1 MSSSSDALSGFH
13 PVLAGWFGRT
23 FGEPTDVQLQ
33 AWSAI
38 RSGSHTLIA
47 APTGSGKTLAA
58 LLPCLDR
65 IARAKHAAGTKWT
78 AGVRTLYIT
87 PLKALNN
94 DIQHHLVGFISE
106 IERDAKER
114 FADGRDEGGWPGIAT
129 AVRTGDT
136 PSAERARMARKPPEV
151 LVTTPE
157 SLYLLLT
164 SAKGRDMLRTVHAV
178 IVDEIHGIAGD
189 KRGAHLSLALE
200 RLTALCEGR
209 VQRIGVSA
217 TQKPMT
223 RMARFLGGWEAAGGV
238 IGREDRNERDE
249 REIRSLAAN
258 SHAVPSSE
266 ESDEAQPLRH
276 ELGYRPRPVAII
288 ESMMAKTMHVRVT
301 MPDFSRPAQSR
312 EAAIWTPIVERLL
325 QLMDGASSVLL
336 FVNSRRLCERLV
348 LRLNEQAGEDF
359 ARAHHGSL
367 ARERRLEVEDLLKS
381 GQLRCLVA
389 TSSLELGIDVGHIDL
404 VLQVDPPMDAAS
416 GIQRI
421 GRAGHAVGDVSR
433 GIIVARSRSQLPEA
447 AVLCRSIARR
457 EIEPI
462 ELPRQPID
470 VLSQHIVSIAAAEDI
485 GVDALHAMIGGS
497 ECYRRYTRAELES
510 VLKVLAGFY
519 PFARPLI
526 DWDRQRDIVTRL
538 PLTPVAAV
546 TGVGTIPQSSAYP
559 VHHADSRVHLGELD
573 EEYIH
578 ESRPGDVFQLGTSS
592 WMISRIDQD
601 RVYVQEAP
609 NRFSEIP
616 FWRNEPGGRGVRL
629 GVRLGQFLG
638 ELSERLR
645 LREPEAHPVDR
656 RQELDQTLEADT
668 VRWLDV
674 EYGLDRT
681 SAEQLI
687 DLARAQ
693 HKALGLPTDTL
704 ILIEHY
710 RDLTNQT
717 RVVIH
722 TLFGR
727 KLNRTWLLAIEQQFG
742 HLLPYKLYGNA
753 KDNGIELVLAEGDH
767 SWLNKLW
774 HIAADSLEQ
783 LLTEAIAGS
792 PMLGISFRRI
802 AETSLLLSRS
812 FTRTP
817 MWQKRLRSEELLK
830 QALPYADQ
838 FPYLLEAMRESLH
851 AYLDAE
857 GLKRLL
863 TDIADGRI
871 QIVVKETKA
880 PSPFAAQFIADYVN
894 TQIYEGDG
902 LSAATQLQ
910 LLSVSRSM
918 AGALFGEAAL
928 QDAVDPAIAQAERE
942 RLATEGDQGEP
953 WTPDGLYA
961 ALKQRGDLSSD
972 ELAKLL
978 GAGAAAELADALE
991 TLQAS
996 GRVTA
1001 YRFGHAGERWICAD
1015 ERELYDRFPAG
1026 EDAAAFIAGRFA
1038 EHRLSF
1044 TDAELMDRYPVLDA
1058 EGAAEVIGLLLRHDL
1073 IEQAPFAENADERIW
1088 TSRRIAKRLIRLTM
1102 EKARKQAEP
1111 AAPVRWCAEISRL
1124 QHVLEGTQLAGIDGL
1139 RAVIGQLQ
1147 GFYLPVSHWESVIF
1161 PSRLNGYRKEELD
1174 LLCAS
1179 GEVIWLG
1186 RKEEGEKEGKIA
1198 FFLAESR
1205 ALYLPYLKKDG
1216 PATGSK
1222 HPELLA
1228 RLREGGAMFLT
1239 RLGRESGLAP
1249 SELLPALIDLVW
1261 EGAVANDQFAPL
1273 RLHAQTKG
1281 KQLAKTGSGLGRWY
1295 WTGSLMDDQYG
1306 SVHEDDETAGGE
1318 VTEAESILQWTQH
1331 LLDSFGLVS
1340 KELTGHASPYGWDA
1354 HLPALR
1360 QLELLGFV
1368 TRGVLVA
1375 GEPAL
1380 QFARRE
1386 QIASVGRPLAPEE
1399 SDGFT
1404 VISAIDPANPFGLST
1419 DWPEAPGAG
1428 FARKS
1433 GNYLVLQGGR
1443 WRYWIES
1450 NGRKIVQ
1457 LTPGPAEPDG
1467 SRGSDESS
1475 PAQEALGLKQAL
1487 RTVLRRG
1494 SLSKIKIEQW
1504 NGAAIADSPAAG
1516 LLRALGAER
1525 DKQALVLWPS
1535 NLQ

>member
-1 MSSSSDALSGFH
+1 MSSSSEALQAFH
-13 PVLAGWFGRT
+13 PVLAGWFGRA

-33 AWSAI
+33 AWASI
-38 RSGSHTLIA
+38 RSGRHTLIA

-65 IARAKHAAGTKWT
+65 IVREKHAAGRDWT

-106 IERDAKER
+106 IEQDAKVR
-114 FADGRDEGGWPGIAT
+114 VAGKGDDDGWPGVAT

-164 SAKGRDMLRTVHAV
+164 SAKGRAMLRTVNAV

-189 KRGAHLSLALE
+189 KRGAHLTLALE

-217 TQKPMT
+217 TQKPMS
-223 RMARFLGGWEAAGGV
+223 RMARFLGGWAPRDAAAERDAGDAGGDGDDRDKHSRV
-238 IGREDRNERDE
+238 LDKRTADLDEDAE
-249 REIRSLAAN
+249 
-258 SHAVPSSE
+258 
-266 ESDEAQPLRH
+266 EAQPLRH
-276 ELGYRPRPVAII
+276 VLGYHPRPVAII

-312 EAAIWTPIVERLL
+312 EAAVWTPIVERLL
-325 QLMDGASSVLL
+325 QLMEGASSVLL

-348 LRLNEQAGEDF
+348 LRLNEQTGEDF

-433 GIIVARSRSQLPEA
+433 GVILARSRSQLPEA
-447 AVLCRSIARR
+447 AVLCRSVVRR
-457 EIEPI
+457 EIEAI
-462 ELPRQPID
+462 RLPRQPID
-470 VLSQHIVSIAAAEDI
+470 VLSQHIVSVAAAEDI
-485 GVDALHAMIGGS
+485 EVDALHALLCGS
-497 ECYRRYTRAELES
+497 ECYREYTRAQLES

-526 DWDRQRDIVTRL
+526 DWDRERDVVTRRA
-538 PLTPVAAV
+538 LTPVAAV

-578 ESRPGDVFQLGTSS
+578 ESRAGDVFQLGTSS
-592 WMISRIDQD
+592 WMISRIDHD

-629 GVRLGQFLG
+629 GVRLGRFLG
-638 ELSERLR
+638 ELAERLR
-645 LREPEAHPVDR
+645 LRDGHAGD
-656 RQELDQTLEADT
+656 ELAPTLEADT

-681 SAEQLI
+681 AAEQLI

-693 HKALGLPTDTL
+693 HKALGLPTDKL

-742 HLLPYKLYGNA
+742 RLLPYKLYGNA
-753 KDNGIELVLAEGDH
+753 KDNGIELVLAEGDN

-774 HIAADSLEQ
+774 HIAADSLDE

-851 AYLDAE
+851 VYLDAD
-857 GLKRLL
+857 GLKGLL
-863 TDIADGRI
+863 TGIAAGEI
-871 QIVVKETKA
+871 EIVVRETKA

-928 QDAVDPAIAQAERE
+928 RDAVDPAIAKAEEE
-942 RLATEGDQGEP
+942 RMAAGQGELR
-953 WTPDGLYA
+953 TPDDLYA
-961 ALKQRGDLSSD
+961 ALKRRGDLSED
-972 ELAKLL
+972 ELTKLL
-978 GAGAAAELADALE
+978 GPDASFMAEALA
-991 TLQAS
+991 TLAAS
-996 GRVTA
+996 GRIAA
-1001 YRFGHAGERWICAD
+1001 YRFGNNGQRWICAD
-1015 ERELYDRFPAG
+1015 ERGFYERFPAG
-1026 EDAAAFIAGRFA
+1026 EDAVVFIAGRFA

-1044 TDAELMDRYPVLDA
+1044 TDMELMERYPMLD
-1058 EGAAEVIGLLLRHDL
+1058 ESSAAVVIELLLRHDL
-1073 IEQAPFAENADERIW
+1073 IEQAPFAEDADERIW
-1088 TSRRIAKRLIRLTM
+1088 TSRRVAKRLIRLTM
-1102 EKARKQAEP
+1102 EKARKEAEP

-1124 QHVLEGTQLAGIDGL
+1124 QHVLDGTQLAGADGL
-1139 RAVIGQLQ
+1139 RTVIGQLQ

-1161 PSRLNGYRKEELD
+1161 PSRLNGYRKEDLD

-1186 RKEEGEKEGKIA
+1186 RKDEGEKEGKIA

-1205 ALYLPYLKKDG
+1205 ALYLPCLKQ
-1216 PATGSK
+1216 ARQTSASK

-1228 RLREGGAMFLT
+1228 QLRDGGAMFLT

-1261 EGAVANDQFAPL
+1261 EGAVANDQFAPM

-1295 WTGSLMDDQYG
+1295 WTGSLLEE
-1306 SVHEDDETAGGE
+1306 SAGTDNGE
-1318 VTEAESILQWTQH
+1318 GMQDRQGGVDAESVLQWTQH

-1340 KELTGHASPYGWDA
+1340 KELAGQISPFGWDA

-1360 QLELLGFV
+1360 QLEHLGIV

-1386 QIASVGRPLAPEE
+1386 QIAAVGRPLAPGE
-1399 SDGFT
+1399 SEGYTIIAAVDL
-1404 VISAIDPANPFGLST
+1404 ANPFGLST
-1419 DWPEAPGAG
+1419 DWPDVPGAG
-1428 FARKS
+1428 FARKG

-1450 NGRKIVQ
+1450 NGRKIVSLAQ
-1457 LTPGPAEPDG
+1457 APEG
-1467 SRGSDESS
+1467 SSGTD
-1475 PAQEALGLKQAL
+1475 ALDQAPPPFDAAGLKQVL

-1494 SLSKIKIEQW
+1494 GLSKIKIEQW